1 MFKLKFGRD
10 FESKF
15 CAVENISSHRI
26 FEIFNDNSLLSIIM
40 DNP

>member
-15 CAVENISSHRI
+15 CAVDNISSPGI
-26 FEIFNDNSLLSIIM
+26 FEIFNDNSLLSIFK
-40 DNP
+40 DNS